1 MTIITMMTTW
11 CVRACGLNSLVVY
24 FNVKTHDIWEGNV
37 TIRRALNWE
46 HPFPR
51 VLGYKRRSD
60 LKEVDIKEFRA
71 TCTWDILRTWQGTI
85 LGHFGMGSQKSCNKW
100 WCVHLLNVMHSTH
113 QWFLFQVLK
122 RGALATTIGSDATTY
137 GWLYQ
142 YHSDS
147 YTFIQK

>member
-1 MTIITMMTTW
+1 M
-11 CVRACGLNSLVVY
+11 Y
-24 FNVKTHDIWEGNV
+24 
-37 TIRRALNWE
+37 
-46 HPFPR
+46 PR

-147 YTFIQK
+147 YTFIQKLTISSSLIKLLGYIGYFIHTNPWSNQLIIYFIFSKLQNTVA